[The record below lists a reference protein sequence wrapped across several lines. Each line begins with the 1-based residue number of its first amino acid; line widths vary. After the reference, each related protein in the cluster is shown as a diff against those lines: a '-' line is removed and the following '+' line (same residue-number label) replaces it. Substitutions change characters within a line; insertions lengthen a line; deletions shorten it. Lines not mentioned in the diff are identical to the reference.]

1 MIEGLNGNLS
11 VLKNAGKGSITYYVG
26 DNPAHVSHLEDCT
39 LLCKPGFS
47 TELPGV
53 KIVHCESPQ
62 LEFYKL
68 AERNDHGKFSESHY
82 YPGKYNLGPD
92 SKISE
97 SASISPG
104 VVIGKNVTVGDRVFI
119 GPNTVIYDGV
129 VIKEGTTIGANC
141 CLGDSGI
148 MWVWDGDKK
157 IHLEQL
163 GGLIIEE
170 NCVIGS
176 LVEICRGSANENTV
190 IGKNTCIA
198 HGTNIG
204 HGCFVGENVHMANG
218 ILLGGGCS
226 VAPHAFLGSGV
237 TIAAGKKIVAEN
249 VVLGSGTIVAK
260 DITEEGV
267 YVGSPARKIRDKVEG
282 KLSGVPEWKKK

>member
-1 MIEGLNGNLS
+1 MRNKRLS
-11 VLKNAGKGSITYYVG
+11 VLKNATEGCVTYYVG
-26 DNPAHVSHLEDCT
+26 DNIDHVSHLKDCT
-39 LLCKPGFS
+39 LICKKGFS
-47 TELPGV
+47 PDLPGV
-53 KIVHCESPQ
+53 DFIHFENPQ

-68 AERNDHGKFSESHY
+68 SERNDHGKFSETFF
-82 YPGKYNLGPD
+82 YPGKYTVGPNT
-92 SKISE
+92 KISD

-104 VVIGKNVTVGDRVFI
+104 VVIGKNVSIGDRVFI

-129 VIKEGTTIGANC
+129 DIKEGTIIGANC

-148 MWVWDGDKK
+148 LWVYDGDKK
-157 IHLEQL
+157 VHLEQS

-198 HGTNIG
+198 HGANIG
-204 HGCFVGENVHMANG
+204 HGCIIGESVHMANG

-226 VAPHAFLGSGV
+226 IASNSFLGSGV
-237 TIAAGKKIVAEN
+237 IVAAGKKIKVEN
-249 VVLGSGTIVAK
+249 CVFGSGTVITR
-260 DITEEGV
+260 DIKEEGV
-267 YVGSPARKIRDKVEG
+267 YVGSPARRIRNKVDD
-282 KLSGVPEWKKK
+282 KLSGVPELRRIFR